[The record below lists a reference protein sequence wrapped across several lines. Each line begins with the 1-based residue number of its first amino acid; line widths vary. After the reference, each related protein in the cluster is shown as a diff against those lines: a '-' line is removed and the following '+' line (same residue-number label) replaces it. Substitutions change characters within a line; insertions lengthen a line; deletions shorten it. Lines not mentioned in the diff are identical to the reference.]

1 MNEFWQLFYL
11 YENKLNFDSMFFIKN
26 LKKNYYNYIYLI
38 KLCIIEIKINRV
50 KYFILF
56 VFE

>member
-1 MNEFWQLFYL
+1 MNFDRYYL
-11 YENKLNFDSMFFIKN
+11 YENKLNFDSIFFIKY
-26 LKKNYYNYIYLI
+26 LKKNYYIVYIYLI